1 MLHIETVKL
10 RWQLTGMELVR
21 EALKREKQRGMTYK
35 IILMITTKFKKK
47 IKLNYYRN
55 LYS

>member
-1 MLHIETVKL
+1 
-10 RWQLTGMELVR
+10 MELVR

-35 IILMITTKFKKK
+35 IILMITK
-47 IKLNYYRN
+47 NYRN

>member
-21 EALKREKQRGMTYK
+21 EALKREKKRGMTYK
-35 IILMITTKFKKK
+35 IILMITK
-47 IKLNYYRN
+47 NYRN